1 MKTTI
6 KKLLLSLTLISAS
19 TLAHANWWDQ
29 GAEMLKQSNILN
41 SDSASKTTSSSSP
54 FSNTE
59 LESAFR
65 EALSTGSKTV
75 VEKLSLENAFNQDSN
90 IHIPLPSGLQS
101 VKSGLSKVGMASYM
115 DNLETTLNRAAE
127 AAMPETKSVFL
138 EAIQKMT
145 FADVK
150 KIYSG
155 GNNAATDYLQ
165 NTTTDSLK
173 TKIAP
178 IVNSALQEVGAV
190 NAYDSLTTEY
200 RKKYP
205 FLPNLKADLQSH
217 VTDKAIEGIFFY
229 LAKEEADIR
238 ANPVKYGS
246 DLLTKIFSKN

>member
-6 KKLLLSLTLISAS
+6 NKVLLSLTLISAS
-19 TLAHANWWDQ
+19 TLAHASWWEQ
-29 GAEMLKQSNILN
+29 GAEILKQSNILN
-41 SDSASKTTSSSSP
+41 NDSDSKSASSTSP
-54 FSNTE
+54 FSNNE
-59 LESAFR
+59 LETAFR
-65 EALSTGSKTV
+65 EALSTGSKAV

-90 IHIPLPSGLQS
+90 IHIPLPSSLES
-101 VKSGLSKVGMASYM
+101 VKSGLSKFGMASYM

-127 AAMPETKSVFL
+127 AAMPETKEVFL
-138 EAIQKMT
+138 VAIQNLS
-145 FADVK
+145 FADVQ

-155 GNNAATDYLQ
+155 GNNAATEYLQ
-165 NTTTDSLK
+165 NTTTESLK

-190 NAYDSLTTEY
+190 NAYENLTTEY

-217 VTDKAIEGIFFY
+217 VTDKAVEGIFFY